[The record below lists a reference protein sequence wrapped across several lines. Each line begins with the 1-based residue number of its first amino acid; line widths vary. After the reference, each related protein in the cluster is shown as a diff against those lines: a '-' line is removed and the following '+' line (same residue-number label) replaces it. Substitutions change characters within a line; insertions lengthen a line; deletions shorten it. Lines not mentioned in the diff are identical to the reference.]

1 MYYMKKDTRSAQ
13 YLCDFPDLEF
23 EMPHKYWDWAG
34 WNLGHLYVVEY
45 DQQDQQE
52 LEGNLKIVKT
62 GVKRVGNDL

>member
-1 MYYMKKDTRSAQ
+1 
-13 YLCDFPDLEF
+13 
-23 EMPHKYWDWAG
+23 MPHKYLDWAG

>member
-1 MYYMKKDTRSAQ
+1 MCYMKKNTRSAQ

-45 DQQDQQE
+45 DQQE
-52 LEGNLKIVKT
+52 LEDAAKEPMGRMLWTI
-62 GVKRVGNDL
+62 